1 MDKLSVHA
9 KKTFLS
15 QRLIAWVCCLCAIG
29 TAAKAYANNDPTF
42 TVSAPENIEINK
54 QFRLTFIVSFPE
66 KPATVEIQ
74 NLAVP
79 ELKGLKVLLGPTK
92 SSATNVEKVDGEINR
107 KYQESYTYVL
117 QALQVGRCS
126 IPSASIVVNGHQLH
140 SQQLAV
146 NVVPDGKLPPS
157 SDPQLKP
164 DVFMTMNVSERS
176 PRINEPVVLECKLYT
191 TSLADSLANMEQLI
205 SSDDFKI
212 EPIDLRGSAW
222 QIEHRNGKNYQ
233 VAVFRKLL
241 LYPLRAGELRIGDL
255 YMDVYIRRYNLSSDP
270 FEAFFEDGN
279 HQFVKQRV
287 NCQGITLHAHE

>member
-1 MDKLSVHA
+1 MLA
-9 KKTFLS
+9 
-15 QRLIAWVCCLCAIG
+15 CL
-29 TAAKAYANNDPTF
+29 
-42 TVSAPENIEINK
+42 VSC
-54 QFRLTFIVSFPE
+54 PE

-79 ELKGLKVLLGPTK
+79 ELKGFKVLLGPTK

-157 SDPQLKP
+157 SDPQPKP